1 MLWHLKRPVEKT
13 KKYILNIIHKKYYSK
28 SYNIVIIILLC
39 LYHVN
44 QKLTQIFPILYYK
57 LNIDVNSYNIIIRG
71 LCMHDMYK
79 NVFANNCQ
87 MDS

>member
-1 MLWHLKRPVEKT
+1 MFFHLKRPVEKT
-13 KKYILNIIHKKYYSK
+13 KKYILKLIHKKSYSK
-28 SYNIVIIILLC
+28 SYYNIVIIILLC

-71 LCMHDMYK
+71 LCMHDM
-79 NVFANNCQ
+79 
-87 MDS
+87 